1 MSSLF
6 VAIVGRPNVGK
17 STLFNRFVGKRVAIT
32 EDTPGI
38 TRDRIYGRTE
48 WLGVPLTVIDTGGLN
63 LQSKDSV
70 SSAVRTQAQVAI
82 DEADVVL
89 FVVDVR
95 EGITSGDRDIADIL
109 RRTTKPVVLVA
120 NKVENF
126 TAGHEFFDF
135 YELGLGQ
142 PVPVSASHGMNIGDL
157 LDIIV
162 SQRQLDQ
169 PLRHDDSATRIA
181 VVGRPNVGKSSLVN
195 TVLGQERS
203 IVDSVP
209 GTTRDAIDTHLHRD
223 GQHYVIVDTAGL
235 RRKGRVLESV
245 ERYSAL
251 RTLRAVDECD
261 VGLVL
266 LDATEGVTDQD
277 ARIAGYVEDSGKAM
291 CILVNKWDAVEK
303 DSKTAREFES
313 KIRDTLAFA
322 HYAPILFISAKTG
335 LRIDKIFSTVEQV
348 MEQYRRTVPTALLN
362 EILEEAVLRNPP
374 PSRRGK
380 LLSVYYMTQ
389 IGTSPPRFRLFVNKA
404 DRMHFS
410 YLRYIENE
418 LRTSLGFEGTP
429 IRLYVAERRK

>member
-17 STLFNRFVGKRVAIT
+17 STLFNRIIGKRVAIV
-32 EDTPGI
+32 EDTPGV
-38 TRDRIYGRTE
+38 TRDRIYGKAK
-48 WLGVPLTVIDTGGLN
+48 WLGVPMTVIDTGGLDFG
-63 LQSKDSV
+63 SKTSV
-70 SSAVRTQAQVAI
+70 SAAVRFQAQVAI

-89 FVVDVR
+89 FVVDAR
-95 EGITSGDRDIADIL
+95 EGITANDREIADIL
-109 RRTTKPVVLVA
+109 RRTTKPVVLTA
-120 NKVENF
+120 NKVEDF
-126 TAGHEFFDF
+126 TSDHSYLDF
-135 YELGLGQ
+135 YELGLGR
-142 PVPVSASHGMNIGDL
+142 PVPISAAHGMNIGDL
-157 LDIIV
+157 LDIIISHRPPEQV
-162 SQRQLDQ
+162 VRYDQ
-169 PLRHDDSATRIA
+169 SAIRIA

-195 TVLGQERS
+195 TMLGQERS

-209 GTTRDAIDTHLHRD
+209 GTTRDAIDTQFHRD

-235 RRKGRVLESV
+235 RRKGRILESI

-251 RTLRAVDECD
+251 RTLRAVDDCD
-261 VGLVL
+261 VSLVL

-277 ARIAGYVEDSGKAM
+277 ARIAGYVDDAGRAM
-291 CILVNKWDAVEK
+291 CILVNKWDSVDK
-303 DSKTAREFES
+303 DSTSAREFELR
-313 KIRDTLAFA
+313 IRQALTFA

-335 LRIDKIFSTVEQV
+335 LGIDGVFGSIHRVV
-348 MEQYRRTVPTALLN
+348 EQYRREVPTALLN

-380 LLSVYYMTQ
+380 PLSVYYMTQ

-429 IRLYVAERRK
+429 IKLHIAERK